1 MNTMTYKGYTA
12 KVEYSEEDG
21 CFVGHLI
28 GLRDIVGFDG
38 ASVRELKS
46 RFHKAVEHYL
56 WASDQLGQAPEKPYS
71 GRIMVR
77 VAPDLHAKATVAAKT
92 AGKSLNQWVSQALE
106 RAIEA
111 R

>member
-38 ASVRELKS
+38 ASVKELKS
-46 RFHKAVEHYL
+46 HFHKAVDHYL
-56 WASDQLGQAPEKPYS
+56 WASEQLGQAPEKPYS
-71 GRIMVR
+71 GRMMVR
-77 VAPDLHAKATVAAKT
+77 VAPDLHAKATLAAKT

-111 R
+111 